1 MTSEPTASS
10 DGHGDILAELTA
22 VLAGVVHADPD
33 RVDPDQ
39 PFSVLG
45 LDSLLTVEF
54 VSAIGRGFGVSIAG
68 ADLYEYATPALLAR
82 HLADLRGGTGQV
94 PADRDPGAAAAVLE
108 ELRHQLARILHCDPW
123 EIDGG
128 AAFAELGIDSILAA
142 DFAAGVNRAYGLS
155 ERPVTVHEHPGL
167 AAMAAYIASRTR
179 TTPAP
184 ATPDTSAGISAGPL
198 AAAPADALVTA
209 PAGAFATAPITPA
222 GPPPA
227 VPADALAGTLAG
239 PPAAPAATPP
249 ALPATTSAALP
260 ATTSAALP
268 AIASAVA
275 SGAGERSAL
284 SRQEVLALLDAVRGD
299 RIGVDEA
306 AALLAD
312 RPA

>member
-22 VLAGVVHADPD
+22 VLAGVVHAAPD
-33 RVDPDQ
+33 RVDPEQ

-45 LDSLLTVEF
+45 LDSLLTIEF
-54 VSAIGRGFGVSIAG
+54 VSAIGRSFGVRIVG

-82 HLADLRGGTGQV
+82 HLAALRRGTDRA

-108 ELRHQLARILHCDPW
+108 VLRHQLARILHCDPW

-128 AAFAELGIDSILAA
+128 ASFAELGIDSILAA

-179 TTPAP
+179 NTPAP
-184 ATPDTSAGISAGPL
+184 AAPAPATAPAP
-198 AAAPADALVTA
+198 AAAPAPLA
-209 PAGAFATAPITPA
+209 PAPAADRTAADGTAADGTAADPGGGVPA
-222 GPPPA
+222 A
-227 VPADALAGTLAG
+227 VPAPPLL
-239 PPAAPAATPP
+239 PAAAAR
-249 ALPATTSAALP
+249 
-260 ATTSAALP
+260 
-268 AIASAVA
+268 
-275 SGAGERSAL
+275 ERPAL

-306 AALLAD
+306 AAFLAD
-312 RPA
+312 RQA

>member
-1 MTSEPTASS
+1 MTSEPTAPS

-33 RVDPDQ
+33 RVDPEQ
-39 PFSVLG
+39 PFPVLG

-54 VSAIGRGFGVSIAG
+54 VSAIDRHFGVRIAG
-68 ADLYEYATPALLAR
+68 TDLYEYATPALLAR
-82 HLADLRGGTGQV
+82 HLTALRRGTDDA
-94 PADRDPGAAAAVLE
+94 PAAQDSGAAAAVLQV
-108 ELRHQLARILHCDPW
+108 LRHQLARILHCDPW

-179 TTPAP
+179 GAPAP
-184 ATPDTSAGISAGPL
+184 APPDTRS
-198 AAAPADALVTA
+198 DA
-209 PAGAFATAPITPA
+209 
-222 GPPPA
+222 
-227 VPADALAGTLAG
+227 
-239 PPAAPAATPP
+239 PAAPPQPP
-249 ALPATTSAALP
+249 ATAAQKRP
-260 ATTSAALP
+260 
-268 AIASAVA
+268 
-275 SGAGERSAL
+275 AL
-284 SRQEVLALLDAVRGD
+284 SPAEVVALLDAVRGD

-306 AALLAD
+306 AALLTD

>member
-179 TTPAP
+179 TTPTQ
-184 ATPDTSAGISAGPL
+184 ATPDTSAGIPAGPL
-198 AAAPADALVTA
+198 ATEPAAAPADALATA
-209 PAGAFATAPITPA
+209 PAGAFATAPITPITPA
-222 GPPPA
+222 GPPA
-227 VPADALAGTLAG
+227 AAPADALAGTLAG
-239 PPAAPAATPP
+239 PPAAPATAPP
-249 ALPATTSAALP
+249 GIPATTSAALP
-260 ATTSAALP
+260 ATTSA
-268 AIASAVA
+268 VA
-275 SGAGERSAL
+275 PGVGERSAL